1 MNPYLQ
7 ACLPDQRLSKA
18 TLLAMLDSNIDTS
31 KVIVV
36 SSGEIIDV
44 SQMAQ
49 TDINPNLN
57 NGTWT
62 YYEDR
67 LPRRLLI
74 TNPNWKIVSFNPA
87 SRLVCV
93 QIFPLSGMRVLNFTL
108 PQLSIKF

>member
-7 ACLPDQRLSKA
+7 ACLPDQRLSKPS
-18 TLLAMLDSNIDTS
+18 LLAMLDSHIDTS

-49 TDINPNLN
+49 TEINPHLN
-57 NGTWT
+57 DGTWI
-62 YYEDR
+62 YFEDR
-67 LPRRLLI
+67 YPRRILLTNQNWRI
-74 TNPNWKIVSFNPA
+74 TSFNPA

-93 QIFPLSGMRVLNFTL
+93 QIFATSGMRVLNFTL
-108 PQLSIKF
+108 PQLAPKF